1 MKKVRNIVGIAALLL
16 GTCTLRAQTIP
27 GNVGPT
33 AATMPVALRNV
44 GFEPPLNGQMPLDLA
59 FRDETGRNVQL
70 REYLGQKPVVLA
82 FVYYGCPMLCDQV
95 EQGVVGVL
103 RMLSFN
109 PGHDYEVVFVSFDSR
124 ETPQMAAEKKKKA
137 LARFR
142 RPETDS
148 GWHFLTGSQE
158 SIDAATRAANFR
170 FSFDAKSSLFA
181 HASGVMVL
189 TSDGRISRYFYGV
202 EYPGRDMRLGLVDA
216 SAGRIGTPIDH
227 VLLYCYHYDPSSA
240 RYSASILKIIR
251 LGGVLTILCIIA
263 GILIFR
269 RREIVAAANLR
280 RPLRGSA
287 ERGAH

>member
-1 MKKVRNIVGIAALLL
+1 MKKVRNISGIAALLL
-16 GTCTLRAQTIP
+16 ATCTLHAQTIP

-33 AATMPVALRNV
+33 AATMPAALQNV

-70 REYLGQKPVVLA
+70 REYFGQKPVVLA

-148 GWHFLTGSQE
+148 GWHFLIGSQE

-251 LGGVLTILCIIA
+251 LGGVLTILCIIG

-269 RREIVAAANLR
+269 RRETVAAANLH
-280 RPLRGSA
+280 RPLRGSV
-287 ERGAH
+287 ERGAR